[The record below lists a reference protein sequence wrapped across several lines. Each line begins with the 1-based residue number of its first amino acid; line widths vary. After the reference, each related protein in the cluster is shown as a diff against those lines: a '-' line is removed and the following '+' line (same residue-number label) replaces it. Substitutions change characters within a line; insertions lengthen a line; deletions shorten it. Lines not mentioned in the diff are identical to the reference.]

1 MSLTEALKEV
11 GEELG
16 KEALE
21 IAQAEGKVFFDENK
35 DDVKEIG
42 QDAANQL
49 LLWARFQFTEI
60 PTLSDDPGMAELE
73 YHSKLLAKRDAV
85 FKKVAELEE
94 SNAEAV
100 ARLKEKAGGF
110 FRRLATKLGQR
121 GLKYVTIALI
131 ALI

>member
-21 IAQAEGKVFFDENK
+21 MAQAEGKVFFDENQ
-35 DDVKEIG
+35 DDVKEVG
-42 QDAANQL
+42 EDAANQL
-49 LLWARFQFTEI
+49 LLWARFEFTDI
-60 PTLSDDPGMAELE
+60 PTLSDDPGMAELAHHE
-73 YHSKLLAKRDAV
+73 ELLAKRDGV

-94 SNAEAV
+94 ANAEAV
-100 ARLKEKAGGF
+100 ARLKAKAGGF
-110 FRRLATKLGQR
+110 IRRLGMKLGQR
-121 GLKYVTIALI
+121 GLKYVTMALI